1 MKDFSLTAI
10 SIVTPPPRVN
20 LKIKKNTH
28 HSRVF
33 TLTTG
38 LVVRRD
44 CDCVNGDRPTLVL
57 KSEVQGQLLGR
68 RAVPTW
74 TLERTLVWRS
84 REFVLILERFGA

>member
-1 MKDFSLTAI
+1 M
-10 SIVTPPPRVN
+10 
-20 LKIKKNTH
+20 
-28 HSRVF
+28 
-33 TLTTG
+33 
-38 LVVRRD
+38 RRD

-68 RAVPTW
+68 RAVSTW